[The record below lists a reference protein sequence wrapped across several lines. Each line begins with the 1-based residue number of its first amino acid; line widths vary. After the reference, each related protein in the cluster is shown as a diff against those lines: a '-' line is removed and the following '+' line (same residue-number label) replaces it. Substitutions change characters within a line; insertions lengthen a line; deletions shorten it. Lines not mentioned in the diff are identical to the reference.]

1 MKSMTIWQRLNTAL
15 LLLIILLVA
24 VFGLALWVE
33 RTRLDS
39 DIRTQQMTDARDRI
53 YKDVMLFNNALRGT
67 LLDPRNDPDQ
77 IRRGEPE
84 KELKDSYDYLQKIFQ
99 EYPE

>member
-15 LLLIILLVA
+15 LLLVILLVA

-39 DIRTQQMTDARDRI
+39 DVHSQQLTDARDRI
-53 YKDVMLFNNALRGT
+53 YKDVVVLNNAVRGV
-67 LLDPRNDPDQ
+67 LLDPKNDPDQ
-77 IRRGEPE
+77 VHRGEAE
-84 KELKDSYDYLQKIFQ
+84 KELATSYDFLQKTFQ
-99 EYPE
+99 EY